1 MKKKGKRSNVKD
13 KLSKVLKSYKT
24 IIYISFI
31 INIILLFFTYY
42 ILTNNKLYT
51 FSGSD
56 EYIEVKDGMMALNND
71 INVINNNNV
80 KYISNN
86 DYDIKSYKIGY
97 YVMDDTKLIEI
108 VSNSLELDT
117 EMKLSD
123 IINNLATYN
132 VSEKNSVNSIFTSK
146 VKKLLNDNLYLVI
159 EAKTSSGESILS
171 KVKLNVT
178 KITKY

>member
-1 MKKKGKRSNVKD
+1 
-13 KLSKVLKSYKT
+13 
-24 IIYISFI
+24 
-31 INIILLFFTYY
+31 
-42 ILTNNKLYT
+42 
-51 FSGSD
+51 
-56 EYIEVKDGMMALNND
+56 
-71 INVINNNNV
+71 
-80 KYISNN
+80 
-86 DYDIKSYKIGY
+86 
-97 YVMDDTKLIEI
+97 
-108 VSNSLELDT
+108 
-117 EMKLSD
+117 MKLSD

>member
-1 MKKKGKRSNVKD
+1 M
-13 KLSKVLKSYKT
+13 
-24 IIYISFI
+24 
-31 INIILLFFTYY
+31 
-42 ILTNNKLYT
+42 
-51 FSGSD
+51 
-56 EYIEVKDGMMALNND
+56 DG
-71 INVINNNNV
+71 
-80 KYISNN
+80 
-86 DYDIKSYKIGY
+86 
-97 YVMDDTKLIEI
+97 TKLIEI